1 MKIAHKKLAI
11 ATSFALA
18 AFAVG
23 VPAVAT
29 AEETAIVQTA
39 RIDTGSI
46 DSVTAPGGSSVF
58 NLGNQ
63 FAEGSSNI
71 LGPIG
76 TYFANFTLSSGS
88 FIQGIINAI
97 LIPIKHLAGMI
108 G

>member
-11 ATSFALA
+11 VTSFMLVASA
-18 AFAVG
+18 G
-23 VPAVAT
+23 VAPAVAT
-29 AEETAIVQTA
+29 AEETPIVHTA

-46 DSVTAPGGSSVF
+46 DSLTAPGGSSAF

-63 FAEGSSNI
+63 LAEGSSNV

-76 TYFANFTLSSGS
+76 TYFANFTLSSAS
-88 FIQGIINAI
+88 LIQGIINAI
-97 LIPIKHLAGMI
+97 LIPLKHLAGMV